1 MAMEDKDIIQ
11 LFFDRNEQA
20 IEETSMKWE
29 LLQFNSDEYIK
40 EPGRCRRMCS

>member
-20 IEETSMKWE
+20 IEETSMNMGIIAI
-29 LLQFNSDEYIK
+29 Q
-40 EPGRCRRMCS
+40 